1 MTDQTRLKRLKYRS
15 WHRGTKETDLILG
28 NFSEEK
34 LNGLSDE
41 QLTIYEQLLD
51 EDDAVIWD
59 WLTEKYLPENEKYL
73 PLLEVLKGY
82 GLPNE

>member
-28 NFSEEK
+28 NFADEK
-34 LNGLSDE
+34 LNSMSDE
-41 QLTIYEQLLD
+41 QLSVYEQFLD

-59 WLTEKYLPENEKYL
+59 WLTEKYAPENPAYL
-73 PLLEVLKGY
+73 PLVEVLKGY
-82 GLPNE
+82 GIPR